1 MPIAAA
7 SGPLAPFRVLDL
19 TDELGHLAGRMLAEL
34 GADVIK
40 LEPPNAGGARLAA
53 PFYHDE
59 PHPERSLLWWTLN
72 HSKRS
77 ITIDL
82 NKPRGAELFLQLVDG
97 SDFVV
102 ESTPPGAMES
112 VGLGWD
118 VIHERNPRLVM
129 TSITP
134 FGQDG
139 PYANWR
145 ATDLIGVA
153 MGGLASLCGSP
164 GRPPIRPSAAQG
176 YTQACAQAVVG
187 TMIAHYHRTRTGRGQ
202 RVDQSMQEAVTYHA
216 RQRLADLGHP
226 RDQHRA
232 ARQRTQYRRLSER
245 PVRLRSCRRARRSAL
260 LRRALRPDRSPDGR
274 VARPPWHG
282 RRPHLRGMDGQARRH
297 AGRPAATR
305 RPRWR
310 PSQRRAGALL
320 QALHRAQL
328 VSEAQQIR
336 NGWGIVH
343 TPADLLENEHLAAR
357 EYWVEVEHEDIGER
371 VTYPGPWA
379 KLSAT
384 PLAVR
389 GRAPYLGEHNQRG
402 LRRSAGP
409 LRRRNRTTRFGWR
422 DLAGS
427 RRLRQ

>member
-1 MPIAAA
+1 MAIAAA

-40 LEPPNAGGARLAA
+40 LEAPNGGGARLAP

-77 ITIDL
+77 ITIEL
-82 NKPRGAELFLQLVDG
+82 SKPRGAELFFQLVDR
-97 SDFVV
+97 SDFIV

-118 VIHERNPRLVM
+118 LIHERNPRLVM

-176 YTQACAQAVVG
+176 YAQACAQAVVG
-187 TMIAHYHRTRTGRGQ
+187 TMIAHFHRTRTGRGQ
-202 RVDQSMQEAVTYHA
+202 RVDQSMQEAVTFTHDNAMPTWDIRGINIGRPGNGRNIGGYEMGQYVYEA
-216 RQRLADLGHP
+216 ADG
-226 RDQHRA
+226 
-232 ARQRTQYRRLSER
+232 
-245 PVRLRSCRRARRSAL
+245 ARRRAL
-260 LRRALRPDRSPDGR
+260 LRRPVRTH
-274 VARPPWHG
+274 RPPDESPGSTTTAWPKTSTPRNG
-282 RRPHLRGMDGQARRH
+282 WPSSTPRRACCCH
-297 AGRPAATR
+297 PAAPMVTISTTCSCASASAS
-305 RPRWR
+305 P
-310 PSQRRAGALL
+310 ALSSF
-320 QALHRAQL
+320 
-328 VSEAQQIR
+328 SEAQQIR

-357 EYWVEVEHEDIGER
+357 DYWVEVEHEDIDER

-379 KLSAT
+379 KLLRDAALRER
-384 PLAVR
+384 P
-389 GRAPYLGEHNQRG
+389 RAPPRRTQPRG

-409 LRRRNRTTRFGWR
+409 LRRRKSNNSLR
-422 DLAGS
+422 LA
-427 RRLRQ
+427 

>member
-1 MPIAAA
+1 MTNPPP
-7 SGPLAPFRVLDL
+7 SNGPLAPFRVLDL
-19 TDELGHLAGRMLAEL
+19 TNELGHLAGRMLAEL

-40 LEPPNAGGARLAA
+40 FEPPEGDPARWNR
-53 PFYHDE
+53 PFYRDE
-59 PHPERSLLWWTLN
+59 PDPERSLFWWTFN
-72 HSKRS
+72 HSKRG

-82 NKPRGAELFLQLVDG
+82 SRPQGRDLFLQLVDHA
-97 SDFVV
+97 DFVV

-139 PYANWR
+139 PYAQWK

-164 GRPPIRPSAAQG
+164 DRPPIRPSAAQG
-176 YTQACAQAVVG
+176 YTQASAQAVVG
-187 TMIAHYHRTRTGRGQ
+187 TMIAHFHRTRTGQGQ
-202 RVDQSMQEAVTYHA
+202 HVDQSMQEAVTFTHDNAMPTWDIRRVNIERPGNGRNIGGFKMGQYVYEAADGYVAALSYGGLFGLTA
-216 RQRLADLGHP
+216 RQTIDWLDYHGMAEDLTSDEWFEKLDATQGVLIPPAGDDADHLN
-226 RDQHRA
+226 DV
-232 ARQRTQYRRLSER
+232 L
-245 PVRLRSCRRARRSAL
+245 VRFCKRF
-260 LRRALRPDRSPDGR
+260 
-274 VARPPWHG
+274 
-282 RRPHLRGMDGQARRH
+282 
-297 AGRPAATR
+297 T
-305 RPRWR
+305 
-310 PSQRRAGALL
+310 
-320 QALHRAQL
+320 RAQL

-343 TPADLLENEHLAAR
+343 TPADLLDNEHLAAR
-357 EYWVEVEHEDIGER
+357 DYWIELEHEDIGES

-389 GRAPYLGEHNQRG
+389 RRAPQLGEHNHEVYGDLLG
-402 LRRSAGP
+402 LS
-409 LRRRNRTTRFGWR
+409 
-422 DLAGS
+422 DDKIKQLAADGVI
-427 RRLRQ
+427 